1 MQPLTHQV
9 WEQHFVQLREP
20 VLTRFPQVEEW
31 ELARVNDDYDALVE
45 LVQRST
51 GMDADRVLEQLRAL
65 DVEELGIGTGTPEE
79 AEEDNGNGGHGSLAK
94 LALGKGFAESER
106 ARITERLSKLNKHLK
121 RFPADDTWLEISVKD
136 RDTTSQALTL
146 SAELPGLGK
155 VVVGSREGDLRD
167 ALADVREDMITQ
179 ITRELDKRSRGA
191 R

>member
-9 WEQHFVQLREP
+9 WEQHFVQLRQP

-65 DVEELGIGTGTPEE
+65 DVEELGIGTGAPEE
-79 AEEDNGNGGHGSLAK
+79 SEEENGNGEHGSLAK